1 MLKTISVMITG
12 FEKIIEDRIKQAQ
25 IKGAF
30 EHLPGSGRPLFLEDD
45 HFVPEELRLAYK
57 ILKNADCLPPEI
69 ELKREIR
76 VTEDLLSGMTETA
89 EKYRIL
95 KKLNYLIMKVNS
107 MRKTSFVFD
116 LPQKYA
122 VNLVERFDVPCLKDK
137 KDR

>member
-1 MLKTISVMITG
+1 MITVTG
-12 FEKIIEDRIKQAQ
+12 FEKIVEDRIKQAQ
-25 IKGAF
+25 KKGAF
-30 EHLPGSGRPLFLEDD
+30 EHLPGSGQPLFLEND

-57 ILKNADCLPPEI
+57 LLKNADCLPPEI

-89 EKYRIL
+89 EKYRTL
-95 KKLNYLIMKVNS
+95 KKLNYLIMKLNS
-107 MRKTSFVFD
+107 MRNTSVVFD

-122 VNLVERFDVPCLKDK
+122 LKLMERFSVPSLKDK